1 MINSDKA
8 LIQEL
13 YYKMKSQMLKP
24 RTIVDYNREA
34 YIYKSGNVRITF
46 DSNVRSGICSL
57 SLFDKNSP
65 TIKIPNNDVIIL
77 EVKFDEFLPDLI
89 KDIIQTNTRKATS
102 ISKYA
107 NSRMFG

>member
-1 MINSDKA
+1 
-8 LIQEL
+8 
-13 YYKMKSQMLKP
+13 MLKP
-24 RTIVDYNREA
+24 RTIVDYNRECL
-34 YIYKSGNVRITF
+34 YTNQVMFITLITNV
-46 DSNVRSGICSL
+46 SGIFVII
-57 SLFDKNSP
+57 FDKNSP